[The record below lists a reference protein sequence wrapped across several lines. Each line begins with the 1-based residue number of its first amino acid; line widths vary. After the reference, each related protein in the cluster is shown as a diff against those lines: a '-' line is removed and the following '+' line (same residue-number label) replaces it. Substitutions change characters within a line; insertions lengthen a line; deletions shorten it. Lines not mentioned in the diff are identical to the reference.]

1 MADCLSRRLCIVNRK
16 PSPYRVTDDDVNR
29 WHHYIL
35 DITDNAS
42 TSVCRILV
50 TPRVHRHLIL
60 YDPTKLGGPW
70 YWDLANDEH
79 YCLHRVLGYDG
90 AERSLVT
97 EFWRE
102 SEFVGLTVPAPD
114 RSVIS
119 DIEFIKPATSRT
131 ANGDI
136 DDAELHVLSWFHS
149 QSECSLLGS
158 QSIRMF
164 SPGFTVN
171 QNVLS
176 WVHSQPDKFMRSL
189 EGVKDLAKTRLQLA
203 LQEALTQLPSIT
215 KHFDQTFEANTIY
228 AHNDA
233 VASLAA
239 HSPPRGTLCNEV
251 QISSS

>member
-1 MADCLSRRLCIVNRK
+1 MEKSR
-16 PSPYRVTDDDVNR
+16 
-29 WHHYIL
+29 
-35 DITDNAS
+35 
-42 TSVCRILV
+42 
-50 TPRVHRHLIL
+50 
-60 YDPTKLGGPW
+60 
-70 YWDLANDEH
+70 
-79 YCLHRVLGYDG
+79 LHRPSQD
-90 AERSLVT
+90 SLDRNLSIIHMSCI
-97 EFWRE
+97 E
-102 SEFVGLTVPAPD
+102 TVYFL
-114 RSVIS
+114 SNTYS
-119 DIEFIKPATSRT
+119 LYFFSFLEFIKPATSRT